1 MAHHRR
7 VASSLATLGV
17 RPLPTTTEAAPG
29 MSELLTLD
37 ELAARLRSGKRTA
50 ERLVARGD
58 IRSVKV
64 GRKRLVPEDAVEQY
78 LRRAE
83 KRGRVA

>member
-1 MAHHRR
+1 
-7 VASSLATLGV
+7 
-17 RPLPTTTEAAPG
+17 

-58 IRSVKV
+58 IRSV
-64 GRKRLVPEDAVEQY
+64 
-78 LRRAE
+78 
-83 KRGRVA
+83 

>member
-1 MAHHRR
+1 
-7 VASSLATLGV
+7 
-17 RPLPTTTEAAPG
+17 